1 MRLTGGEPTLRPDL
15 ESLAASISS
24 LPSITSLGITTN
36 GVALAR
42 RVPGLV
48 AAGVSLW
55 NVSLDSLQADR
66 FERITRRRG
75 HASVLSTLDALAS
88 SLPLSHPVK
97 VNAVIVR
104 GVNDGEI
111 GDFVRLALDRGIN
124 ARFIEAMPFHGNGWS
139 SNSVVPY
146 KELLASAQAA
156 AVAAGAG
163 GLVPAAGA
171 ARDRLA
177 GSDGDSAVAKD
188 WVFASPPPSASP
200 HASVSFVTSM
210 TDAFCGSCNRVRLLA
225 DGALKV
231 CLFGGAEVSLRDALR
246 GGASD
251 DDVASLVAL
260 ALAGKKAA
268 HAGMDVLAA
277 APNRAMVRIGG

>member
-15 ESLAASISS
+15 ESLAAAISS
-24 LPSITSLGITTN
+24 LPTIASLGITTN
-36 GVALAR
+36 GVGLAR
-42 RVPGLV
+42 RIPGLV
-48 AAGVSLW
+48 AAGVTHW
-55 NVSLDSLQADR
+55 NVSLDSLKPEV
-66 FERITRRRG
+66 FESVTRRRG
-75 HASVLSTLDALAS
+75 HASVLATLSALTAA
-88 SLPLSHPVK
+88 LPAHPVK

-111 GDFVRLALDRGIN
+111 GDFVRLALRDGIN

-139 SNSVVPY
+139 RDAVVPY
-146 KELLASAQAA
+146 RALLAAAHDA

-171 ARDRLA
+171 AKAALA
-177 GSDGDSAVAKD
+177 GNDGPSAVAKD
-188 WVFASPPPSASP
+188 WVFASPPPATPP

-210 TDAFCGSCNRVRLLA
+210 TDAFCGACNRVRLLA

-251 DDVASLVAL
+251 DDVAALVAL